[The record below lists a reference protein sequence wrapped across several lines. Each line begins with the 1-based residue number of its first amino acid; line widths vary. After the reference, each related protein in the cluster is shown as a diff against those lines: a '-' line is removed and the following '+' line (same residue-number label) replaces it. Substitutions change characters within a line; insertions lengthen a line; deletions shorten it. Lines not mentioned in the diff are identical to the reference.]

1 MSKNTKLFEE
11 AIADAKTLRDTAVAN
26 AKAALEES
34 FAPRIS
40 AMFEKRMQDLEEA
53 EDVDEVYVSDKDDL
67 LSEDDDMTAEMYN
80 SDDNMD
86 LSEKDVD
93 LEELF
98 NSLSEEDLEE
108 TMDTEKEAYA
118 EGEDETEE
126 NYDLEEIL
134 RELEEEENA
143 IYEDEDEMDL
153 NENEDL
159 KEKASKDEDISEVTV
174 DELRDMIQDA
184 IRDVMGSEGADAAG
198 EDEINLDMDMDMD
211 MEEPAEDESGED
223 TKSKKDKE
231 GEEDEDMK
239 EIADLERTLAERR
252 KAKVEKEKAMMERR
266 KYKGSEEDKKDL
278 QEAIRTIKTLRG
290 QLNEVNLLNAKLIY
304 VNKLFKAHNLTEG
317 QKVNIVNSFDKAATL
332 NEAKNVFDI
341 LKSTISKSAPK
352 TSLKESKSFASSV
365 IGGRPA
371 AKPIINEDET
381 ISRMQRLAGIK

>member
-67 LSEDDDMTAEMYN
+67 LSEDDDMTAEMYS
-80 SDDNMD
+80 SDDNMG
-86 LSEKDVD
+86 LSEEDVD

-118 EGEDETEE
+118 EGEDEMEE

-134 RELEEEENA
+134 RELEMEENA
-143 IYEDEDEMDL
+143 IYEDEDGMDDL

-159 KEKASKDEDISEVTV
+159 EEKASKDEDISEVTV

-184 IRDVMGSEGADAAG
+184 IRDVMGGEGEAAG
-198 EDEINLDMDMDMD
+198 EEEMKLDMDMDMD
-211 MEEPAEDESGED
+211 MEEPAEDDG
-223 TKSKKDKE
+223 KKEKE

-239 EIADLERTLAERR
+239 EIAALERTLAERR

-304 VNKLFKAHNLTEG
+304 VNRLFKANNLTEG

-332 NEAKNVFDI
+332 NEAKNVFEI

>member
-53 EDVDEVYVSDKDDL
+53 EEVDEVYVSDKDDL
-67 LSEDDDMTAEMYN
+67 LSEEDDMTAEMYN

-86 LSEKDVD
+86 LSEEDVD

-98 NSLSEEDLEE
+98 NSLSEEDLDE

-118 EGEDETEE
+118 EGEDEMEE

-143 IYEDEDEMDL
+143 IYEDEDSEEKEL

-159 KEKASKDEDISEVTV
+159 EEKASKDEDISEVTV

-184 IRDVMGSEGADAAG
+184 IRDVMGGEGEEAAG
-198 EDEINLDMDMDMD
+198 EEEMDLDMDMGMD
-211 MEEPAEDESGED
+211 MEEPAKDD
-223 TKSKKDKE
+223 DKKEKE

-239 EIADLERTLAERR
+239 EIAALERTLAERR

-332 NEAKNVFDI
+332 NEAKNVFEI

-352 TSLKESKSFASSV
+352 ASLKESKSFASSV

>member
-108 TMDTEKEAYA
+108 TMGTEKEAYA
-118 EGEDETEE
+118 EGEDEMEE

-143 IYEDEDEMDL
+143 IYEDEDGEIDL

-159 KEKASKDEDISEVTV
+159 EEKASKDEDISEVTV

-184 IRDVMGSEGADAAG
+184 IRDVMGGEGADAAG
-198 EDEINLDMDMDMD
+198 EDEMNLDMDMDMDMD
-211 MEEPAEDESGED
+211 MEEPAKDD
-223 TKSKKDKE
+223 DKKEKE

>member
-67 LSEDDDMTAEMYN
+67 LSEEDDMTAEMYN

-86 LSEKDVD
+86 LSEEDVD

-98 NSLSEEDLEE
+98 NSLSEEDLDE

-118 EGEDETEE
+118 EGEDEMEE

-143 IYEDEDEMDL
+143 IYEDEDGEMDL

-159 KEKASKDEDISEVTV
+159 EEKASKDEDISEVTV

-184 IRDVMGSEGADAAG
+184 IRDVMGGEGEEAAG
-198 EDEINLDMDMDMD
+198 EEEMDLDMDMGMD
-211 MEEPAEDESGED
+211 MEEPAKDD
-223 TKSKKDKE
+223 DKKEKE

-239 EIADLERTLAERR
+239 EIAALERTLAERR

-332 NEAKNVFDI
+332 NEAKNVFEI

-352 TSLKESKSFASSV
+352 ASLKESKSFASSV

>member
-67 LSEDDDMTAEMYN
+67 LSEEDDMTAEMYS

-86 LSEKDVD
+86 LSEEDVD

-118 EGEDETEE
+118 EGEDEMEE

-143 IYEDEDEMDL
+143 IYEDEDGMDDL

-159 KEKASKDEDISEVTV
+159 EEKASKDEDISEVTV

-184 IRDVMGSEGADAAG
+184 IRDVMGGEGEAAG
-198 EDEINLDMDMDMD
+198 EEEMNLDMDMNMD
-211 MEEPAEDESGED
+211 MEEPAEDDG
-223 TKSKKDKE
+223 KKEKE

-239 EIADLERTLAERR
+239 EIAALERTLAERR

-304 VNKLFKAHNLTEG
+304 VNRLFKANNLTEG

-332 NEAKNVFDI
+332 NEAKNVFEI

>member
-53 EDVDEVYVSDKDDL
+53 EEVDEVYVSDKDDL
-67 LSEDDDMTAEMYN
+67 LSEEDDMTAEMYN

-86 LSEKDVD
+86 LSEEDVD

-98 NSLSEEDLEE
+98 NSLSEEDLDE

-118 EGEDETEE
+118 EGEEEMEE

-143 IYEDEDEMDL
+143 IYEDEDSEEKEL
-153 NENEDL
+153 NESEDL
-159 KEKASKDEDISEVTV
+159 EEKASKDEDISEVTV

-184 IRDVMGSEGADAAG
+184 IRDVMGGEGEEAAG
-198 EDEINLDMDMDMD
+198 EEEMDLDMDMGMD
-211 MEEPAEDESGED
+211 MEEPAEDD
-223 TKSKKDKE
+223 DKKEKE

-239 EIADLERTLAERR
+239 EIAALERTLAERR

-278 QEAIRTIKTLRG
+278 QEAIRTIKALRG

-304 VNKLFKAHNLTEG
+304 VNKLFKSHNLTEG

-332 NEAKNVFDI
+332 NEAKNVFEI

-381 ISRMQRLAGIK
+381 ITRMQRLAGIK

>member
-67 LSEDDDMTAEMYN
+67 LSEDDDMTAEMYS
-80 SDDNMD
+80 SDDNMN
-86 LSEKDVD
+86 LSEEDVD

-118 EGEDETEE
+118 EGEDEMEE

-134 RELEEEENA
+134 RELEMEENA
-143 IYEDEDEMDL
+143 IYEDEDGMDDL

-159 KEKASKDEDISEVTV
+159 EEKASKDEDISEVTV

-184 IRDVMGSEGADAAG
+184 IRDVMGSEGEASG
-198 EDEINLDMDMDMD
+198 EEEINLDMDMNMD
-211 MEEPAEDESGED
+211 MEEPAEDDG
-223 TKSKKDKE
+223 KKEKE

-239 EIADLERTLAERR
+239 EIAALERTLAERR

-304 VNKLFKAHNLTEG
+304 VNRLFKANNLTEG

-332 NEAKNVFDI
+332 NEAKNVFEI

>member
-108 TMDTEKEAYA
+108 TMGTEKEAYA
-118 EGEDETEE
+118 EGEDEMEE

-143 IYEDEDEMDL
+143 IYEDEDGEMDL

-159 KEKASKDEDISEVTV
+159 EEKASKDEDISEVTV

-184 IRDVMGSEGADAAG
+184 IRDVMGGEGAEATG
-198 EDEINLDMDMDMD
+198 EDEINLDMDMNMD
-211 MEEPAEDESGED
+211 MEEPAKDNDKKEKES
-223 TKSKKDKE
+223 
-231 GEEDEDMK
+231 EEDEDMK

>member
-67 LSEDDDMTAEMYN
+67 LSEDDDMTAEMYS
-80 SDDNMD
+80 SDDNMG
-86 LSEKDVD
+86 LSEEDVD

-118 EGEDETEE
+118 EGEDEMEE

-134 RELEEEENA
+134 RELEMEENA
-143 IYEDEDEMDL
+143 IYEDEDGMDDL

-159 KEKASKDEDISEVTV
+159 EEKASKDEDISEVTV

-184 IRDVMGSEGADAAG
+184 IRDVMGSEGEASG
-198 EDEINLDMDMDMD
+198 EEEINLDMDMNMD
-211 MEEPAEDESGED
+211 MEEPAEDDG
-223 TKSKKDKE
+223 KKEKE

-239 EIADLERTLAERR
+239 EIAALERTLAERR

-304 VNKLFKAHNLTEG
+304 VNRLFKANNLTEG

-332 NEAKNVFDI
+332 NEAKNVFEI

>member
-108 TMDTEKEAYA
+108 TMGTEKEAYA
-118 EGEDETEE
+118 EGEDEMEE

-143 IYEDEDEMDL
+143 IYEDEDGEMDL

-159 KEKASKDEDISEVTV
+159 EEKASKDEDISEVTV

-184 IRDVMGSEGADAAG
+184 IRDVMGGEGADAAG
-198 EDEINLDMDMDMD
+198 EDEMNLDMDMDMDMD
-211 MEEPAEDESGED
+211 MEEPAKDD
-223 TKSKKDKE
+223 DKKEKE

>member
-26 AKAALEES
+26 AKATLEES

-67 LSEDDDMTAEMYN
+67 LSEDDDMTAEMYS
-80 SDDNMD
+80 SDDNMN
-86 LSEKDVD
+86 LSEEDVD

-118 EGEDETEE
+118 EGEDEMEE

-134 RELEEEENA
+134 RELEMEENA
-143 IYEDEDEMDL
+143 IYEDEDGMDDL

-159 KEKASKDEDISEVTV
+159 EEKASKDEDISEVTV

-184 IRDVMGSEGADAAG
+184 IRDVMGSEGEASG
-198 EDEINLDMDMDMD
+198 EEEINLDMDMNMD
-211 MEEPAEDESGED
+211 MEEPAEDDG
-223 TKSKKDKE
+223 KKEKE

-239 EIADLERTLAERR
+239 EIAALERTLAERR

-304 VNKLFKAHNLTEG
+304 VNRLFKANNLTEG

-332 NEAKNVFDI
+332 NEAKNVFEI

>member
-108 TMDTEKEAYA
+108 TMGTEKEAYA
-118 EGEDETEE
+118 EGEDEMEE

-143 IYEDEDEMDL
+143 IYEDEDGEMDL

-159 KEKASKDEDISEVTV
+159 EEKASKDEDISEVTV

-184 IRDVMGSEGADAAG
+184 IRDVMGGEGAEATG

-211 MEEPAEDESGED
+211 MEEPAKDDDKKEKES
-223 TKSKKDKE
+223 
-231 GEEDEDMK
+231 EEDEDMK

>member
-53 EDVDEVYVSDKDDL
+53 EEVDEVYVSDKDDL
-67 LSEDDDMTAEMYN
+67 LSEEDDMTAEMYN

-86 LSEKDVD
+86 LSEEDVD

-98 NSLSEEDLEE
+98 NSLSEEDLDE

-118 EGEDETEE
+118 EGEDEMEE

-143 IYEDEDEMDL
+143 IYEDEDSEEKEL
-153 NENEDL
+153 NESEDL
-159 KEKASKDEDISEVTV
+159 EEKASKDEDISEVTV

-184 IRDVMGSEGADAAG
+184 IRDVMGGEGEEAAG
-198 EDEINLDMDMDMD
+198 EEEMDLDMDMGMD
-211 MEEPAEDESGED
+211 MEEPAKDD
-223 TKSKKDKE
+223 DKKEKE

-239 EIADLERTLAERR
+239 EIAALERTLAERR

-332 NEAKNVFDI
+332 NEAKNVFEI

-352 TSLKESKSFASSV
+352 ASLKESKSFASSV

>member
-53 EDVDEVYVSDKDDL
+53 EDVDEVYISDKDDL
-67 LSEDDDMTAEMYN
+67 LSEDDDMTAEMYS

-86 LSEKDVD
+86 LSEEDVD

-118 EGEDETEE
+118 EGEDEMEE

-143 IYEDEDEMDL
+143 IYEDEDGMDDL

-159 KEKASKDEDISEVTV
+159 EEKASKDEDISEVTV

-184 IRDVMGSEGADAAG
+184 IRDVMGSEGEASG
-198 EDEINLDMDMDMD
+198 EEEINLDMDMNMD
-211 MEEPAEDESGED
+211 MEEPAEDDG
-223 TKSKKDKE
+223 KKEKE

-239 EIADLERTLAERR
+239 EIAALERTLAERR

-304 VNKLFKAHNLTEG
+304 VNRLFKANNLTEG

-332 NEAKNVFDI
+332 NEAKNVFEI

>member
-40 AMFEKRMQDLEEA
+40 AMFEKRMQDLEE
-53 EDVDEVYVSDKDDL
+53 
-67 LSEDDDMTAEMYN
+67 SEDDEMEEAYHHEENTNLVSEKEDIRMSTN
-80 SDDNMD
+80 SDDYQM
-86 LSEKDVD
+86 EDVD

-108 TMDTEKEAYA
+108 TMGTEKEAYA
-118 EGEDETEE
+118 EGEDEMEE

-143 IYEDEDEMDL
+143 IYEDEDGEMDDL

-159 KEKASKDEDISEVTV
+159 EEKASKDEDISEVTV

-184 IRDVMGSEGADAAG
+184 IRDVMGGEGTEAAG
-198 EDEINLDMDMDMD
+198 EDEMNLDMDLDMS
-211 MEEPAEDESGED
+211 AEDEPGHED
-223 TKSKKDKE
+223 TESEKE
-231 GEEDEDMK
+231 KEKEDEEDEDMK
-239 EIADLERTLAERR
+239 EIAALERTLAERR

-304 VNKLFKAHNLTEG
+304 VNRLFKTNNLTEG

-332 NEAKNVFDI
+332 NEAKNVFEI

>member
-1 MSKNTKLFEE
+1 MGG
-11 AIADAKTLRDTAVAN
+11 
-26 AKAALEES
+26 
-34 FAPRIS
+34 
-40 AMFEKRMQDLEEA
+40 
-53 EDVDEVYVSDKDDL
+53 
-67 LSEDDDMTAEMYN
+67 
-80 SDDNMD
+80 
-86 LSEKDVD
+86 
-93 LEELF
+93 
-98 NSLSEEDLEE
+98 
-108 TMDTEKEAYA
+108 
-118 EGEDETEE
+118 EGEE
-126 NYDLEEIL
+126 
-134 RELEEEENA
+134 
-143 IYEDEDEMDL
+143 
-153 NENEDL
+153 
-159 KEKASKDEDISEVTV
+159 
-174 DELRDMIQDA
+174 
-184 IRDVMGSEGADAAG
+184 AAG
-198 EDEINLDMDMDMD
+198 EEEMDLDMDMGMD
-211 MEEPAEDESGED
+211 MEEPAKDD
-223 TKSKKDKE
+223 DKKEKE

-239 EIADLERTLAERR
+239 EIAALERTLAERR

-332 NEAKNVFDI
+332 NEAKNIFEI

>member
-53 EDVDEVYVSDKDDL
+53 EEVDEVYVSDKDDL
-67 LSEDDDMTAEMYN
+67 LSEEDDMTAEMYN

-86 LSEKDVD
+86 LSEEDVD

-98 NSLSEEDLEE
+98 NSLSEEDLDE

-118 EGEDETEE
+118 EGEEEMEE

-143 IYEDEDEMDL
+143 IYEDEDSEEKEL
-153 NENEDL
+153 NESEDL
-159 KEKASKDEDISEVTV
+159 EEKASKDEDISEVTV

-184 IRDVMGSEGADAAG
+184 IRDVMGGEGEEAAG
-198 EDEINLDMDMDMD
+198 EEEMDLDMDMGMD
-211 MEEPAEDESGED
+211 MEEPAKDD
-223 TKSKKDKE
+223 DKKEKE

-239 EIADLERTLAERR
+239 EIAALERTLAERR

-332 NEAKNVFDI
+332 NEAKNVFEI

-352 TSLKESKSFASSV
+352 ASLKESKSFASSV

>member
-53 EDVDEVYVSDKDDL
+53 EEVDEVYVSDKDDL
-67 LSEDDDMTAEMYN
+67 LSEEDDMTAEMYN

-86 LSEKDVD
+86 LSEEDVD

-98 NSLSEEDLEE
+98 NSLSEEDLDE

-118 EGEDETEE
+118 EGEDEMEE

-143 IYEDEDEMDL
+143 IHEDEDLEEKEL
-153 NENEDL
+153 NESEDL
-159 KEKASKDEDISEVTV
+159 EEKASKDEDISEVTV

-184 IRDVMGSEGADAAG
+184 IRDVMGDEGEEAAG
-198 EDEINLDMDMDMD
+198 EEEMDLGMDMDMD
-211 MEEPAEDESGED
+211 MEEPAEDD
-223 TKSKKDKE
+223 DKKEKE

-239 EIADLERTLAERR
+239 EIAALERTLAERR
-252 KAKVEKEKAMMERR
+252 KAKIEKEKAMMERR

-278 QEAIRTIKTLRG
+278 QEAIRTIKALRG

-304 VNKLFKAHNLTEG
+304 VNKLFKSHNLTEG

-332 NEAKNVFDI
+332 NEAKNVFEI

-381 ISRMQRLAGIK
+381 ITRMQRLAGIK

>member
-40 AMFEKRMQDLEEA
+40 AMFEKRMQDLEE
-53 EDVDEVYVSDKDDL
+53 
-67 LSEDDDMTAEMYN
+67 SEDDEMEEAYHHEENTNLVSEKEDIRMSTN
-80 SDDNMD
+80 SDDYQM
-86 LSEKDVD
+86 EDVD

-108 TMDTEKEAYA
+108 TMGTEKEAYA
-118 EGEDETEE
+118 EGEDEMEE

-143 IYEDEDEMDL
+143 IYEDEDGEMDDL

-159 KEKASKDEDISEVTV
+159 DEKASKDEDISEVTV

-184 IRDVMGSEGADAAG
+184 IRDVMGGEGTEAAG
-198 EDEINLDMDMDMD
+198 EDEMNLDMDMEM
-211 MEEPAEDESGED
+211 PAEGKPGHED
-223 TKSKKDKE
+223 TESEKEKEKE